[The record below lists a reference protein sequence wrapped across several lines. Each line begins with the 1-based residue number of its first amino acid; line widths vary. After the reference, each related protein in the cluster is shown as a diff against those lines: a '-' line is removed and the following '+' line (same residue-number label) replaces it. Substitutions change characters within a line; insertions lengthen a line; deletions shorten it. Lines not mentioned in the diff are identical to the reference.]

1 MITPLKRA
9 RSPSG
14 RMRLPAP
21 DGALLLTALPSPV
34 FALDRQGTVRFVNP
48 AAEQFFGAGAS
59 ALVGRKLARLLL
71 PHSPVLALA
80 DTIWRT
86 GGSIAEYDVPIEGPR
101 LAPRP
106 GTIQSAPAGGGGG
119 PVGPGAARGA
129 GGGQKGRPKEP
140 P

>member
-14 RMRLPAP
+14 RTRLPAP

-34 FALDRQGTVRFVNP
+34 LALDRQGTVRFVNP

-71 PHSPVLALA
+71 PHSPVLALT

-86 GGSIAEYDVPIEGPR
+86 GGAIAEYDVPIEGPR
-101 LAPRP
+101 IPARP
-106 GTIQSAPAGGGGG
+106 GTGQGAPAGGGGG
-119 PVGPGAARGA
+119 PPVLGVPRRA
-129 GGGQKGRPKEP
+129 GGRQKG
-140 P
+140 

>member
-9 RSPSG
+9 RPPSA
-14 RMRLPAP
+14 RTRLPPP
-21 DGALLLTALPSPV
+21 DAALLLTALPSPV
-34 FALDRQGTVRFVNP
+34 LALDRQGTVRFVNQ

-86 GGSIAEYDVPIEGPR
+86 GGAVVEYDLPVRRAALG
-101 LAPRP
+101 ARP
-106 GTIQSAPAGGGGG
+106 GTKQG
-119 PVGPGAARGA
+119 GA
-129 GGGQKGRPKEP
+129 G
-140 P
+140 